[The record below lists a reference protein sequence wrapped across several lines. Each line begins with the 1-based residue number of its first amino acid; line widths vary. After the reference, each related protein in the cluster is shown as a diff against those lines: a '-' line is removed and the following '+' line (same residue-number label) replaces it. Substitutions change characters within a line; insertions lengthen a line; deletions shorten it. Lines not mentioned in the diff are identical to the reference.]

1 MLLAALLSV
10 GCTLGFWLIALD
22 GERREVLSLSRG
34 IAAAVRAETAGR
46 LETLSESIRFLS
58 IRATTAD
65 EDGLRAWGA
74 EARFVMER
82 FPEVL
87 WIEWLGAG
95 TSPGARIARADLDPT
110 LLPADEGVEPAPLA
124 VVRGTVVT
132 RPIPLAGGQWAFR
145 IETPLPGEP
154 AWLGAS
160 IQLDAFFENALT
172 EEARRNHVVVTGPV
186 GVAYESRDPPG
197 ESPLLRRPL
206 FDGDPSIG
214 WFLAVSP
221 SARFTESARSA
232 LPAVTL
238 VLGTL
243 LTLLLVLLVRSASK
257 ERERTAELAELNAEL
272 ELRVR
277 RRTADLESTNRELA
291 AENERRRQ
299 VQDHLASVN
308 ENLRRFGGFVSHEL
322 RRPLSAVGAWLEVLA
337 RSPALSDS
345 VDDQQYAD
353 RARAE
358 VERMARMIDRELALA
373 RAVRGALPTMSV
385 SLPLLIREIVAELE
399 ARDALD
405 QAEIESDGLP
415 EVLGDRDQL
424 KQLFA
429 NLIENSLKY
438 RRADVVPHLA
448 LRLASVQPD
457 DSWEIL
463 VSDNGRG
470 IDPAKAERLFDA
482 FHRGAASDVEGSGI
496 GLAVCRRIAEQHG
509 GSIWAEGEPGVGA
522 TVHVVLPRAEPRD
535 ESNPDTNGAEP
546 PRAVATSL
554 GSTRVLLVEDD
565 ESNRDALTTLLS
577 EESDF
582 EVRACRSGE
591 EALEVARDWRPSVV
605 LLDLTLPGMNGYET
619 RAALAAL
626 LSADTV
632 PPPFVALSGIALEDA
647 EMARWGVFDDHIP
660 KPVPDLPTFA
670 ARLRE
675 HAATPPAQ
683 PRVKPRPTRTI
694 RQAP

>member
-1 MLLAALLSV
+1 MALAALLSV
-10 GCTLGFWLIALD
+10 GCTVGFWLIALD

-95 TSPGARIARADLDPT
+95 TGPGARITRADLDPA
-110 LLPADEGVEPAPLA
+110 LLPADDGVEPAPLA

-132 RPIPLAGGQWAFR
+132 RPIPLSGGRWAFR

-160 IQLDAFFENALT
+160 IQLDTFFEKALT
-172 EEARRNHVVVTGPV
+172 EEARRNHVVVTGPI
-186 GVAYESRDPPG
+186 GVAYESRDPTG

-214 WFLAVSP
+214 WFLSVRP
-221 SARFTESARSA
+221 SARFAESARSA

-257 ERERTAELAELNAEL
+257 ERERTFELAELNAEL

-345 VDDQQYAD
+345 ADDQRHAD

-358 VERMARMIDRELALA
+358 VERMSRMIDRELALA

-385 SLPLLIREIVAELE
+385 SLPPLVREIVAELE

-405 QAEIESDGLP
+405 QAVIETDGLP

-448 LRLASVQPD
+448 LRRAPVQPD

-470 IDPAKAERLFDA
+470 IDPSRAERLFDA
-482 FHRGAASDVEGSGI
+482 FHRGNAGDVEGSGI

-509 GSIWAEGEPGVGA
+509 GAIWAEGEPGVGT
-522 TVHVVLPRAEPRD
+522 TVHVVLPRATPRD
-535 ESNPDTNGAEP
+535 EDRPAEREANRTEPLRDVVAAPVGA
-546 PRAVATSL
+546 
-554 GSTRVLLVEDD
+554 TRVLLVEDD

-577 EESDF
+577 EEDDF
-582 EVRACRSGE
+582 EVRACQTGE
-591 EALEVARDWRPSVV
+591 EAVELVRDWRPSVV

-619 RAALAAL
+619 RAALADL
-626 LSADTV
+626 LSADAV
-632 PPPFVALSGIALEDA
+632 PPPFVALSGIAPEEA
-647 EMARWGVFDDHIP
+647 ETSRWGGFDDHIP
-660 KPVPDLPTFA
+660 KPVPDLPSFA
-670 ARLRE
+670 ARLRGR
-675 HAATPPAQ
+675 AASPPPQ
-683 PRVKPRPTRTI
+683 PRVKP
-694 RQAP
+694 

>member
-58 IRATTAD
+58 VRATAAD
-65 EDGLRAWGA
+65 DDGLRAWGA

-82 FPEVL
+82 FPEVS

-95 TSPGARIARADLDPT
+95 TGPGARITRADLDPA
-110 LLPADEGVEPAPLA
+110 LLPVDDGVEPAPLA
-124 VVRGTVVT
+124 VIRGTVVT
-132 RPIPLAGGQWAFR
+132 RPIPLAGGAWAFR

-160 IQLDAFFENALT
+160 IRLDTFFEKALT
-172 EEARRNHVVVTGPV
+172 EEARRNHVVVTGPM
-186 GVAYESRDPPG
+186 GVAYESRNPPS

-206 FDGDPSIG
+206 FDGDPSLG
-214 WFLAVSP
+214 WFLSVSP
-221 SARFTESARSA
+221 SARFAESARSP

-257 ERERTAELAELNAEL
+257 ERERTFELAELNAEL

-277 RRTADLESTNRELA
+277 RRTADLESTNRKLA

-337 RSPALSDS
+337 RSPALRDRAE
-345 VDDQQYAD
+345 DQQHAD

-373 RAVRGALPTMSV
+373 RAVRGALPTTSV
-385 SLPLLIREIVAELE
+385 SLRPLLREIVAELE

-405 QAEIESDGLP
+405 QAVIESDDLP
-415 EVLGDRDQL
+415 QVLGDRDQL

-429 NLIENSLKY
+429 NLVENSLKY

-448 LRLASVQPD
+448 LRLAPVQPD
-457 DSWEIL
+457 ESWEIL

-470 IDPAKAERLFDA
+470 IDPSRAERLFDA
-482 FHRGAASDVEGSGI
+482 FHRGTASDAEGSGI

-509 GSIWAEGEPGVGA
+509 GAIWAEGEPGVGT
-522 TVHVVLPRAEPRD
+522 TVHVVLPRAKPREDPSADGKSSDTEPLRD
-535 ESNPDTNGAEP
+535 VVG
-546 PRAVATSL
+546 TSV

-577 EESDF
+577 EEGDF

-591 EALEVARDWRPSVV
+591 EAVELARDWRPSVV

-619 RAALAAL
+619 RAALADL
-626 LSADTV
+626 LSADAV
-632 PPPFVALSGIALEDA
+632 PPPFVALSGIAPEEA
-647 EMARWGVFDDHIP
+647 ATSRWGEFDDHIP

-670 ARLRE
+670 ARLRG
-675 HAATPPAQ
+675 HAATPPPH
-683 PRVKPRPTRTI
+683 PRVKP
-694 RQAP
+694 